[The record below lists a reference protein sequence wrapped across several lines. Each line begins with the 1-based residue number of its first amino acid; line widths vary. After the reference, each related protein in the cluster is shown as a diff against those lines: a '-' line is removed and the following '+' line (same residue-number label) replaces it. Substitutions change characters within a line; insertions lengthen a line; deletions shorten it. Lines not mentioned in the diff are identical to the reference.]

1 MRDHIE
7 KWKFTSPGRDRK
19 NGPFSLKIFS
29 RSIISSMLVPN
40 PTKRFC
46 LSVTS
51 LRAGLDKFAGKSK
64 RQYGKSKWINMNT
77 YIFYDFWKS
86 ESKLA
91 RYTHYC
97 WHDGVDSLTESDG
110 GDSIILGWQGVAT
123 VFNIRQILIYLLNFL
138 LYFLQLQMHG
148 KNFTQN
154 WSSWFTMC
162 SQKVILVLVWEPA

>member
-1 MRDHIE
+1 M
-7 KWKFTSPGRDRK
+7 G
-19 NGPFSLKIFS
+19 
-29 RSIISSMLVPN
+29 
-40 PTKRFC
+40 FC
-46 LSVTS
+46 LPVTS

-162 SQKVILVLVWEPA
+162 SQKVILVLVWEPTKAPWSPPGPWEPTKAPGSSVWRVPDAQLDF

>member
-1 MRDHIE
+1 M
-7 KWKFTSPGRDRK
+7 G
-19 NGPFSLKIFS
+19 
-29 RSIISSMLVPN
+29 
-40 PTKRFC
+40 FC
-46 LSVTS
+46 LPVTS

-110 GDSIILGWQGVAT
+110 GDSIILGWQGAAT
-123 VFNIRQILIYLLNFL
+123 VFNINLFILDLDIIILLF
-138 LYFLQLQMHG
+138 M
-148 KNFTQN
+148 
-154 WSSWFTMC
+154 
-162 SQKVILVLVWEPA
+162 II